1 MVFWIDDFICA
12 YMMWFLITKTL
23 VKEFLQCPKYARW
36 HVNRK
41 DVYTNI
47 QKDLYGDMDMASLW
61 QDVEDMFLSRYP
73 NFFRVQDPF
82 DARSTLDAIVRGEQV
97 IYQPVFMVDNL
108 YVRADLLIKNDKWL
122 YDIIEVKSKNAIKG
136 KSEWAAIYDDLLYD
150 ISFQSYVVS
159 KVMGKK
165 FSGNI
170 SLVYMNRDFVKNGP
184 IDPDQLFVQEN
195 CRDSILPATVI
206 SSLVY
211 TLSHTMML
219 SQDAFDTMYPYSG
232 ENPLLYFGQQMPN
245 DSIFAIKW
253 RYAIKPFLVDRYH
266 AWKRTIH
273 DLSSDDIDL
282 LMDSNGTGKSAATYI
297 LRMQDGSPII
307 DQDAIAQ
314 TIDTLPF
321 PLCFYDYETVSTPI
335 PLFEGYRPWQ
345 QIVVQYS
352 MHIVYQDGM
361 IEHKQSI
368 IQPWDTTN
376 IRVISDFVRDI
387 WSGYGTYIVWNKSF
401 ENGRNSDI
409 GLLYP
414 QYSELFSSI
423 NEHTFDLMDIFKNN
437 LYFHPDFGWSASIKK
452 VLPVL
457 TDISYKDLAV
467 SDGGTATD
475 LLQKIITWKLDS
487 SVLDKTIADL
497 CVYCTQDTWAMVEIW
512 KKISH

>member
-1 MVFWIDDFICA
+1 
-12 YMMWFLITKTL
+12 MWFLVTKTL
-23 VKEFLQCPKYARW
+23 VKEFLQCPKYARR

-47 QKDLYGDMDMASLW
+47 QKDLYGDMDMARLG
-61 QDVEDMFLSRYP
+61 QDVEDMFLTRYASC
-73 NFFRVQDPF
+73 FRVEDPL
-82 DARSTLDAIVRGEQV
+82 DATSTLDAIARGEQV
-97 IYQPVFMVDNL
+97 IYQPVFMIDNL
-108 YVRADLLIKNDKWL
+108 YVRADLLVKNDKWL

-159 KVMGKK
+159 KAIGKQ

-170 SLVYMNRDFVKNGP
+170 SLVYMNRDFVKNGTV
-184 IDPDQLFVQEN
+184 DPEQLFVQEN
-195 CRDSILPATVI
+195 CRDSILSATVI
-206 SSLVY
+206 SSLIY
-211 TLSHTMML
+211 TLSHTMIL
-219 SQDAFDTMYPYSG
+219 DEDAFDTMYPYSG
-232 ENPLLYFGQQMPN
+232 ENPLLYFGQHMPN

-253 RYAIKPFLVDRYH
+253 RYAIKPFLIDRYH
-266 AWKRTIH
+266 AWKRTVY
-273 DLSSDDIDL
+273 DLSAADIEL
-282 LMDSNGTGKSAATYI
+282 LMHSNGTGKAAATYI
-297 LRMQDGSPII
+297 VRMQEWNPIV
-307 DQDAIAQ
+307 DHNEIAQ
-314 TIDTLPF
+314 TIDALVF

-335 PLFEGYRPWQ
+335 PLFDGYRPWQ

-352 MHIVYQDGM
+352 MHIVHQDGS

-376 IRVISDFVRDI
+376 KRVIADFVRDI
-387 WSGYGTYIVWNKSF
+387 GNGYGTYIVRNKSF

-414 QYSELFSSI
+414 EYSELFSSI
-423 NEHTFDLMDIFKNN
+423 NGHTFDLMDIFKNN
-437 LYFHPDFGWSASIKK
+437 LYFHPDFGGSASIKK

-457 TDISYKDLAV
+457 TDISYADLTV
-467 SDGGTATD
+467 GDGGVATD

-497 CVYCTQDTWAMVEIW
+497 CAYCTQDTWAMVEIW
-512 KKISH
+512 KKIKVYS